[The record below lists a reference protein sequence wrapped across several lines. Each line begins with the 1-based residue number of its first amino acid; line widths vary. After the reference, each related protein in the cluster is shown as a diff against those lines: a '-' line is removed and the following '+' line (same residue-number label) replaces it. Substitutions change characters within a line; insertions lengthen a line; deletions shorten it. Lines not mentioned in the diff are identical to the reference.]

1 LPEPPVWPKR
11 PKEEIDCHCPVQ
23 VGVHTVT
30 VIMHDYWYASGAHP
44 WANGE
49 YAIDGDAYPGVC
61 HLKGKRHGMPVR
73 SWWAHTVS
81 YNYLTSVRGK
91 LVLKNKRWWK
101 ITWHAP
107 RIGELMDGKTLIARL
122 CEILTKMR
130 APEHII
136 DSARR
141 EFSVANVVAVDVARD
156 YARSGIIEPSLDEA
170 REHRRHRMT
179 SIRRVRYPDERDG
192 ETMESAPDTL
202 YIQTRTRSLVE
213 IHYEKKRC
221 LRQLYGIH
229 IRKNLSRVE
238 LRRKG
243 GQLCKR
249 HGLGTLPEVCNLIA
263 QMRALWREEKRRAKR
278 TYREELVKWRAAILA
293 LRRNAKLMRR
303 REKKNLSRTPRKK
316 THIVYRLTIED
327 YPRQNQSRSG
337 GNDNWASPPP
347 YVFTIIPR
355 LRGPPYHS
363 SIGN

>member
-1 LPEPPVWPKR
+1 MPEPPVWPKR

-49 YAIDGDAYPGVC
+49 YAIDGDAYPGVY
-61 HLKGKRHGMPVR
+61 HLTGKRQGRPVR

-81 YNYLTSVRGK
+81 YNYLTIVRGK
-91 LVLKNKRWWK
+91 LVPKTKWWWK

-107 RIGELMDGKTLIARL
+107 RIGELMDGKTLIRRF

-141 EFSVANVVAVDVARD
+141 GFSVANVVAIDVARD

-179 SIRRVRYPDERDG
+179 SIQRVRYPDESDG
-192 ETMESAPDTL
+192 ETLGSAPDTL

-213 IHYEKKRC
+213 IHYDKRRC
-221 LRQLYGIH
+221 VRQRYGIH

-238 LRRKG
+238 LRRSG

-249 HGLGTLPEVCNLIA
+249 HGLRTLPQVCKLISE
-263 QMRALWREEKRRAKR
+263 MRALWREEKRRAKIMHR
-278 TYREELVKWRAAILA
+278 QELVKWRAAIMA
-293 LRRNAKLMRR
+293 HRRKAKLMRR
-303 REKKNLSRTPRKK
+303 KEKKNLSRSLRKK
-316 THIVYRLTIED
+316 THIVYRLTTEH
-327 YPRQNQSRSG
+327 YPRKKQSRSG
-337 GNDNWASPPP
+337 VNGNQAYPPSH
-347 YVFTIIPR
+347 VFAIIHR
-355 LRGPPYHS
+355 VRGPPVHS
-363 SIGN
+363 PID